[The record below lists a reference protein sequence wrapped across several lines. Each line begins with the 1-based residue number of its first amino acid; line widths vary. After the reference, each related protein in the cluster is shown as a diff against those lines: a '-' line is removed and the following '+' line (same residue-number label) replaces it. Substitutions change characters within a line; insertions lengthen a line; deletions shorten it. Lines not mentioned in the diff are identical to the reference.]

1 MIKKPIPE
9 LKGKNIALVAMGQ
22 SQIDYH
28 LARTHSLT
36 FDEVW
41 AVNAMVGVLPDVDRA
56 FILDPM
62 SRFLDT
68 EDAGDMTTMMRNRL
82 PQIQYPIYTCEL
94 DERVPGAEEFPLSSL
109 VSDLGCAYFNN
120 TVAYAIAFA
129 LWNKVSH
136 LTVFGVD
143 FTYKTNMHFAEAGRS
158 CCEFWLSKCMD
169 QNIEVSVAPRS
180 NLLDTDVDI
189 KSKLYGYHRLQDPFI
204 TYLKEGKIETGKWSD
219 VQKEPEQEFIG
230 MIGREDLEFNAPEPT
245 KY

>member
-1 MIKKPIPE
+1 MLKEPIPE
-9 LKGKNIALVAMGQ
+9 LESKNIALVAMGQ

-56 FILDPM
+56 FIMDPM

-68 EDAGDMTTMMRNRL
+68 EDAGTMTPMMRNRL

-94 DERVPGAEEFPLSSL
+94 DKRVPSAEEFPLNEL
-109 VSDLGCAYFNN
+109 VGDLGCAYFGN

-143 FTYKTNMHFAEAGRS
+143 FTYKGNMHFSEAGRA
-158 CCEFWLSKCMD
+158 CCEFWLSKCID
-169 QNIEVSVAPRS
+169 RGIEVSIAPRS
-180 NLLDTDVDI
+180 NLLDTDVENQ
-189 KSKLYGYHRLQDPFI
+189 KKLYGYHRLKDPFI
-204 TYLKEGKIETGKWSD
+204 TFIKDDKMQACRWSEVEKEK
-219 VQKEPEQEFIG
+219 QEFVG
-230 MIGREDLEFNAPEPT
+230 MIGRDDLEFNAPEPI